1 MAAINRK
8 LTRKQWEEL
17 EPKCVDAALQSTL
30 AATKW
35 AEIAA
40 EAVVDASS
48 SEDKSRPKADWRWL
62 LTDLRDRCIDNGIEC
77 PYAVKTLVQYA
88 ETYEA
93 VDGDFDR
100 NGAAFSALVE
110 GRHLDNLIAITE
122 MEQNLKVTRM
132 RAHVHKEATDDERP
146 VDEIE
151 AEMKA
156 ERDSEKERKARK
168 SETDKIAEWP
178 LDKTDKLVAMIE
190 EYNGA
195 FRKAIK
201 RHEIAGREFDANATG
216 MATHTTSLLH
226 KTLRKLKL
234 TGSDAEAA

>member
-1 MAAINRK
+1 MVNPQKGSNNMAAINRK

-48 SEDKSRPKADWRWL
+48 SD
-62 LTDLRDRCIDNGIEC
+62 
-77 PYAVKTLVQYA
+77 
-88 ETYEA
+88 
-93 VDGDFDR
+93 
-100 NGAAFSALVE
+100 
-110 GRHLDNLIAITE
+110 
-122 MEQNLKVTRM
+122 
-132 RAHVHKEATDDERP
+132 
-146 VDEIE
+146 
-151 AEMKA
+151 
-156 ERDSEKERKARK
+156 EKERKARK